1 MKFQVL
7 NGSSRGLKPALVLMI
22 LTSLLTVS
30 FSTTTAKI
38 SQAQLSFSTVA
49 PRSQQL
55 IARKPVRLPGSVKTA
70 VFKRFAREFNV
81 STKKLR
87 VVSFSQETWPDT
99 CLGLAKPEQACGA
112 MMVEGWRL
120 LVSDGSLSRIYR
132 TDRTGSYVDVEDIS
146 NLGSLPK
153 AVADKVLAFA
163 AKDLGL
169 PVSQLKV
176 AEGRSQVW
184 DGCMGVA
191 GPNQACTMI
200 AMPGWQVIVTGP
212 KQQYWVYHLTQSVE
226 QIKRNPTTSGQG
238 NVVPSF
244 WSPAPSPAPTQEE
257 ILFQSVTS
265 GGFAGQTYRTM
276 LMRDGRLLRVDLQGE
291 SATSPKLIRR
301 VSDQQMQ
308 AFIQTL
314 QNQELGDFIGFSY
327 LPTAGAD
334 YFTIALMTPDGN
346 QGIQYADI
354 IQDQTPPKLQKTI
367 QAWDQLSR
375 SDAP

>member
-1 MKFQVL
+1 MKFQGL
-7 NGSSRGLKPALVLMI
+7 NWSWSGLKPSFILLI

-38 SQAQLSFSTVA
+38 SQARLSSSPFVS
-49 PRSQQL
+49 RSQQL

-70 VFKRFAREFNV
+70 VFKHFSREFNV
-81 STKKLR
+81 PIQKLR

-99 CLGLAKPEQACGA
+99 CLGLARPEQACGA
-112 MMVEGWRL
+112 VMVEGWRVI
-120 LVSDGSLSRIYR
+120 VSDGSLGRIYR
-132 TDRTGSYVDVEDIS
+132 TDRTGSSLDVEDIS

-153 AVADKVLAFA
+153 AVADQVLAFA
-163 AKDLGL
+163 AKDLRI
-169 PVSQLKV
+169 PVNQLKV

-212 KQQYWVYHLTQSVE
+212 NQQYWVYHLTQSVE
-226 QIKRNPTTSGQG
+226 QIKRNPTTSGKG

-244 WSPAPSPAPTQEE
+244 WSPAPSPTPTEGE
-257 ILFQSVTS
+257 VLFQSMTS
-265 GGFAGQTYRTM
+265 GGIAGQTYRTM

-291 SATSPKLIRR
+291 SATPPKLIRR

-314 QNQELGDFIGFSY
+314 QKQELGDFLGFSY
-327 LPTAGAD
+327 LPTTGAD

-346 QGIQYADI
+346 QGIQYADM

-367 QAWDQLSR
+367 QAWERLSR